1 MARQTIDIGAV
12 GNDGTGDSIR
22 DSFRKVNDNFRELYS
37 SLGLGERLKFTG
49 LEDAP
54 STYVGQNDT
63 TTGNTPVVTVN
74 NTESGLAFKQLIA
87 GNGISLDFTTNPNQ
101 ISINSDFAEIVADPT
116 PQLGGDLSM
125 RSGGNQFRII
135 DAGTTISPLAP
146 IFKHELVNK
155 NYADSKIARAGV
167 NAIDPTTGNVDESF
181 GRMSGP
187 LILSRSPEPDDD
199 SVYGGLI
206 AATKSYVDSSA
217 FGSSVN
223 LYVALSGAD
232 ERPGVSLSL
241 QGRALA
247 YAYRTLEAAL
257 KRAEELVL
265 ESRPIIGPYEKTL
278 TFNGGITECS
288 LTAID
293 QSPTSG
299 AGFAGAIRMSVDT
312 VTLTSVGTNY
322 YTGDIL
328 ELVGGTVPSGGGKC
342 FIEVLSTLTTP
353 GAIVTFKIVS
363 TGVYQG
369 ALPGSTNVATVISS
383 SAAPVGI
390 GAIGVGAQF
399 NVTYKVGSVSI
410 TNGGTGYSL
419 VSVRI
424 TGGGGTGAFGT
435 AVVTGGVITSITIT
449 NKGAGFTS
457 LPTFQVDLPRF
468 LIYTAGLRTDFTGD
482 VTTSTAQAIRGR
494 DIREGLFLKGKTSN
508 ALAQIVA
515 HSGALESGGNE
526 IFDVDIIYG
535 TFEIGESITY
545 GDIARDIQI
554 TVLVESGEYYE
565 NYPLKVPAN
574 VSIVGDEFRRVI
586 FRPRPG
592 TSSSPWAFQKFRRD
606 LEIDGLT
613 TATQEFGYH
622 YLQDSSNPVYPK
634 IDNKGGYNAA
644 ADLIRLNRS
653 FLQDEI
659 VAWINYNI
667 VNNVAPFTSTFTY
680 DRTLCKRDIGLLV
693 DAFVFDL
700 DYGEYNRTISAGLK
714 YYQSSSGLVAITTQ
728 LSQYIAVLAHLEDL
742 MQDIITNTEIVDVK
756 QTLFLQVI
764 DPAFQAEVGAAAV
777 ITDLLAALQDVIDGS
792 GSVNYPKEN
801 EEMDVFLAN
810 DTVRWQAISAIGHGG
825 FMAVLDPQGQIL
837 SRSPYFQECA
847 SFSRSKDRQVFA
859 GGMFIDGFAG
869 NLEFNI
875 DTVVTPTRLSVSDL
889 ERFPELP
896 GSFIVEDQVYRINYV
911 RDFVYNKN
919 GSTATFVL
927 DETTPWPFQVFT
939 YDSAACSRDTGL
951 ILDGLGRDIVL
962 GTNYWTRQNGITYRL
977 SQSSV
982 VIQDQRTIT
991 IEAIE
996 FAHNTVNQLI
1006 SAYPTIQTTVSQS
1019 NSTIADILR
1028 RGVVAAPGLSF
1039 TLPAGLS
1046 VNVTSAYTLLV
1057 ANKLYAVAE
1066 ITAWITNQI
1075 ATPTAPFTA
1084 LDTFA
1089 ANEVE
1094 DQCRQAVEAVIHDL
1108 IYGGNLA
1115 TRTRALKFYNNL
1127 TGAVITDSNL
1137 SKTKTAAWHTYLN
1150 YLLGQVVQDLAP
1162 AVSYSALSRTSGT
1175 AATATEAG
1183 TINTLMTNMSSI
1195 IDAANFTAAQAVVA
1209 ATEPSFVGYTAN
1221 NIAARTIIQSNK
1233 STVQA
1238 ATVAYVDFY
1247 GNRYEVL
1254 MPGNRS
1260 MLGND
1265 FTQINDMG
1273 YGVVVANGGL
1283 SELVSIFTYY
1293 CYIAYYSLTGGQIR
1307 SVAGSNAH
1315 GIYALVAEGAD
1326 PLEVPTPT
1334 DLYEELSQGVTC
1346 YFPSGTYANV
1356 INGLLIFVTDYEYTP
1371 LGSSELEVV
1380 HGNAVYRYPVTSTTT
1395 TDLPA
1400 GVCRLN
1406 LSTGTGSATQ
1416 GLFAAVPDGTKM
1428 TLRMSNKILLTG
1440 GLEDVA
1446 VRPSTGLKL
1455 RETPDTV
1462 YRVLQFNAD
1471 SDENGPYDILVNT
1484 ATPTVFKVTLTIT
1497 DIASDVCTT
1506 SGNHKLRIG
1515 DRILPTSTANGFTSG
1530 VTYFIKTVP
1539 AYNQFTVST
1548 SPGGTVTALVNGS
1561 TLTIKAVKSHK
1572 LVESY
1577 TISFS
1582 TTGTLPAPLL
1592 AGETYYVSSTGLTET
1607 EFRVSTIKNGP
1618 AVSITTAGS
1627 GIHRYNIVGLTLTNL
1642 RENYDYIDITI
1653 LNPGEFISSE
1663 PTGRT
1668 CTISIANPAE
1678 ITLNSHGFVAGD
1690 VIKFT
1695 TTGSLPSGIN
1705 TLSRVYVL
1713 AAGLTA
1719 NTFRISGTAGGTAIE
1734 TTGSQ
1739 SGTHKVGLVSGRA
1752 GDDTFAVVAVD
1763 TLSVGRAQGSK
1774 FVWRGEEY
1782 IISTYQSESVTNEA
1796 FGRVILNRVLVDAIN
1811 NTDSSYTIKA
1821 GVAIRGSGS
1830 LGTLTIRISLTRVTG
1845 HDLLEIGTGSY
1856 ADTNYPSEI
1865 FGAAVNALD
1874 PDSETAE
1881 RDVGRCFYVTT
1892 DQFGNFSVG
1901 PFFRVDQGTG
1911 QVTFS
1916 SSIALSNLDGIGFKR
1931 GVPVS
1936 EFSTDSGMTD
1946 NATDTVPTENA
1957 TRIYIERRLGL
1968 GHDGGI
1974 VAASQLL
1981 PVTTGGYMALDG
1993 QLGMKANMN
2002 LNFNKI
2008 FNVTDPTN
2016 PQDAVNLRSLTFDN
2030 FQELVFEDTIS
2041 AAEIPTFI
2049 GAGPIMINASIGGD
2063 LSASLSYSISTTLT
2077 GAYYD
2082 DSSVQEIDSGIEDES
2097 NVQVSDGIVVASYAS
2112 FPDSGYIKINDE
2124 VLYYAAKVLGAGAGA
2139 PTANRLTGI
2148 LRAQLGSTA
2157 TSHAAGSAVYSLSNV
2172 THNLQ
2177 IVSGSI
2183 INADVNATADIVQSK
2198 LSMTIATEQASA
2210 PSGTAA
2216 QIQAANGLSSFN
2228 SSDFVVTN
2236 GWVTLKPNSVQLGDL
2251 EQMAADTLIGNST
2264 ASTAN
2269 AAAVAFTTVVDE
2281 GLAVKKS
2288 QYSTVGF
2295 LRRTGAATAGDANF
2309 VVVAGSAGSS
2319 ASVGA
2324 SEIIVRDSNGDFGG
2338 RTIDVSN
2345 IKIDTQL
2352 SIDSTVTATG
2362 GYLQYY
2368 GYNSA
2373 GGILIQDGSL
2383 VADKKTAYWNN
2394 SHEFKTQDGL
2404 SNAPITCSTVTATS
2418 VQAQTLTTGGNT
2430 TAGTIT
2436 GRWTLSGTS
2445 PNESRLQATYSADL
2459 AENYEGDRDY
2469 EVGTVLVFGGDKE
2482 VTATNIK
2489 NDTRVAGVV
2498 SNTAAYTMYEACPG
2512 LKNLVALQGR
2522 VPCKVVGKI
2531 KKGDILVTS
2540 GIPGVAAAAQGDV
2553 KVGTVVGK
2561 ALKDYDSDH
2570 IGLLEIAVGRT

>member
-1 MARQTIDIGAV
+1 MARQTIDIGVV

-54 STYVGQNDT
+54 STYVGQNDA

-74 NTESGLAFKQLIA
+74 NTESGLAFKRLIA

-101 ISINSDFAEIVADPT
+101 IAINSDFAEIVADPS

-167 NAIDPTTGNVDESF
+167 NAIDPTTGNVDESY

-199 SVYGGLI
+199 TVYGGLI

-223 LYVALSGAD
+223 LYVATSGSD
-232 ERPGVSLSL
+232 ERPGVSPAL

-247 YAYRTLEAAL
+247 YAYKTLEAAL

-278 TFNGGITECS
+278 TFNNGVTECS
-288 LTAID
+288 LTAIE

-299 AGFAGAIRMSVDT
+299 AGFVGAIRMSVDT
-312 VTLTSVGTNY
+312 VTLSSVGTNY

-328 ELVGGTVPSGGGKC
+328 ELVGGTVPGGGGKC

-353 GAIVTFKIVS
+353 GAIVTFKIIS

-369 ALPGSTNVATVISS
+369 SLPGSSNVATVISS

-390 GAIGVGAQF
+390 GSIGVGAQF

-449 NKGAGFTS
+449 DKGTGFTS

-482 VTTSTAQAIRGR
+482 VTTSTPEAIRGR
-494 DIREGLFLKGKTSN
+494 DIREGLFIRGKTSN

-535 TFEIGESITY
+535 TFQIGESITY
-545 GDIARDIQI
+545 GDIARNIQI

-606 LEIDGLT
+606 LVIDGLT

-622 YLQDSSNPVYPK
+622 YLQDISSPVYPK
-634 IDNKGGYNAA
+634 IDNKGGYTAA
-644 ADLIRLNRS
+644 ADLIRLNRT

-659 VAWINYNI
+659 VAWINYNK

-680 DRTLCKRDIGLLV
+680 DNTLCKRDIGLLV

-700 DYGEYNRTISAGLK
+700 DYGGYDRTISAGLK
-714 YYQSSSGLVAITTQ
+714 YYQSPSALVAITTQ
-728 LSQYIAVLAHLEDL
+728 LSEYIAVLAHLEDL
-742 MQDIITNTEIVDVK
+742 MQDIITNTEIVNVK
-756 QTLFLQVI
+756 QDLFLQVI
-764 DPAFQAEVGAAAV
+764 DPAFQAESGADAV
-777 ITDLLAALQDVIDGS
+777 ITDLLAALEDVIDGS

-896 GSFIVEDQVYRINYV
+896 GSFIVDDQVYRINYV
-911 RDFVYNKN
+911 RDFVYNKD

-927 DETTPWPFQVFT
+927 DETTPWPYSVFT
-939 YDSAACSRDTGL
+939 YNSSACSRDTGL

-977 SQSSV
+977 SQSTV

-996 FAHNTVNQLI
+996 FAHDTVNSLI
-1006 SAYPTIQTTVSQS
+1006 TAYPTIQTIVDQS
-1019 NSTIADILR
+1019 NSTIADIIR
-1028 RGVVAAPGLSF
+1028 RGSVAAPSLTF

-1046 VNVTSAYTLLV
+1046 ANVTYAYDLLI
-1057 ANKLYAVAE
+1057 ANKLYAIAE
-1066 ITAWITNQI
+1066 ITAWIAAQI
-1075 ATPTAPFTA
+1075 AAPNAPFTA
-1084 LDTFA
+1084 LDIFVA
-1089 ANEVE
+1089 SEVE
-1094 DQCRQAVEAVIHDL
+1094 DQCRQAIEAVIHDL

-1115 TRTRALKFYNNL
+1115 TRTRSLKFYNNL
-1127 TGAVITDSNL
+1127 TGVVITDSNL
-1137 SKTKTAAWHTYLN
+1137 SQAKTAAWHTYLN

-1162 AVSYSALSRTSGT
+1162 AVSYSALTRTSGT
-1175 AATATEAG
+1175 AASATEAG
-1183 TINTLMTNMSSI
+1183 TINTLMTNVSSI
-1195 IDAANFTAAQAVVA
+1195 IGAANFTAAQAVVA

-1221 NIAARTIIQSNK
+1221 NIAARNIIQTNK
-1233 STVQA
+1233 ATVQA
-1238 ATVAYVDFY
+1238 ATVDFVDFY

-1260 MLGND
+1260 MLAND
-1265 FTQINDMG
+1265 FTQINDLG

-1293 CYIAYYSLTGGQIR
+1293 CHIAYYSLTGGQIR

-1315 GIYALVAEGAD
+1315 GNYALVAEGAD

-1346 YFPSGTYANV
+1346 YFPSGAYANV
-1356 INGLLIFVTDYEYTP
+1356 INGLLIYVTGYEYEP
-1371 LGSSELEVV
+1371 IGSSELEVV

-1400 GVCRLN
+1400 GVSRLN
-1406 LSTGTGSATQ
+1406 LSVGTGDATAE
-1416 GLFAAVPDGTKM
+1416 GLFAAVSNGTKM
-1428 TLRMSNKILLTG
+1428 TLRMSNKVLLTG

-1462 YRVLQFNAD
+1462 YRVLQFDAD
-1471 SDENGPYDILVNT
+1471 TDENGPYDILVNT
-1484 ATPTVFKVTLTIT
+1484 ATPTIFKVTVTIT

-1515 DRILPTSTANGFTSG
+1515 DRIIPTSTANGFTSG
-1530 VTYFIKTVP
+1530 VTYFIKSVP

-1548 SPGGTVTALVNGS
+1548 SPGGTVVTLVNGS
-1561 TLTIKAVKSHK
+1561 ALTIKAVKTHK

-1592 AGETYYVSSTGLTET
+1592 AGETYYVSPTGITET
-1607 EFRVSTIKNGP
+1607 EFRVSAIKNGP

-1627 GIHRYNIVGLTLTNL
+1627 GIHRYNIVGLTLTNM
-1642 RENYDYIDITI
+1642 RENYDYIDLTV
-1653 LNPGEFISSE
+1653 LNPGEFISSV
-1663 PTGRT
+1663 PTGTT
-1668 CTISIANPAE
+1668 CTISIANPAVV
-1678 ITLNSHGFVAGD
+1678 TLVGHGFVAGD

-1695 TTGSLPSGIN
+1695 TTGALPSGIN
-1705 TLSRVYVL
+1705 ALSRYHVL
-1713 AAGLTA
+1713 AAGLGLDD
-1719 NTFRISGTAGGTAIE
+1719 FRISEESGGTAVE

-1739 SGTHKVGLVSGRA
+1739 SGVQKVGLVTGRA
-1752 GDDTFAVVAVD
+1752 GDDTFAVVAIS
-1763 TLSVGRAQGSK
+1763 TESVSRANGTK

-1782 IISTYQSESVTNEA
+1782 VISTYQSESVTNEA
-1796 FGRVILNRVLVDAIN
+1796 FGRVILNRPLVDAIN

-1821 GVAIRGSGS
+1821 GVATRSSGA

-1865 FGAAVNALD
+1865 FGASVNALD

-1957 TRIYIERRLGL
+1957 TRVYIERRLGL
-1968 GHDGGI
+1968 THAGAP
-1974 VAASQLL
+1974 VTASQLI
-1981 PVTTGGYMALDG
+1981 PVTTGGYMSLDG
-1993 QLGMKANMN
+1993 QLGMKADMN

-2008 FNVTDPTN
+2008 FNVSDATN
-2016 PQDAVNLRSLTFDN
+2016 PQDAINLRSLTLNN
-2030 FQELVFEDTIS
+2030 FQNWAGSNVQGGQFMVFTG
-2041 AAEIPTFI
+2041 I
-2049 GAGPIMINASIGGD
+2049 GNTLINASITGD
-2063 LSASLSYSISTTLT
+2063 LTFDLRTGVDSTLNNV
-2077 GAYYD
+2077 D
-2082 DSSVQEIDSGIEDES
+2082 VQLNAG
-2097 NVQVSDGIVVASYAS
+2097 VV
-2112 FPDSGYIKINDE
+2112 N
-2124 VLYYAAKVLGAGAGA
+2124 
-2139 PTANRLTGI
+2139 
-2148 LRAQLGSTA
+2148 
-2157 TSHAAGSAVYSLSNV
+2157 
-2172 THNLQ
+2172 
-2177 IVSGSI
+2177 
-2183 INADVNATADIVQSK
+2183 NAEVNAAAAIAQSK
-2198 LSMTIATEQASA
+2198 LDMTIATAQLAA
-2210 PSGTAA
+2210 PTGTAA
-2216 QIQAANGLSSFN
+2216 VIQAANGLSSF
-2228 SSDFVVTN
+2228 SSADFTVNN
-2236 GWVTLKPNSVQLGDL
+2236 GFVILKANSVQFGDI
-2251 EQMAADTLIGNST
+2251 EQMAPDTLIGNST
-2264 ASTAN
+2264 AATAN
-2269 AAAVAFTTVVDE
+2269 AAAVSFTTVVDE
-2281 GLAVKKS
+2281 GLAIKKS

-2295 LRRTGAATAGDANF
+2295 LRRTGAGTASDADF

-2324 SEIIVRDSNGDFGG
+2324 NEIIVRDSNGDFGG
-2338 RTIDVSN
+2338 RTVDVSN

-2352 SIDSTVTATG
+2352 SIDSTATATG

-2383 VADKKTAYWNN
+2383 AADKKTAYWND
-2394 SHEFKTQDGL
+2394 SHEFKTQNGV

-2459 AENYEGDRDY
+2459 AENYEGDQDY